1 MHHVDRRY
9 PDRVV
14 LRDVSLAVAPGA
26 RVALVGENGSGKTT
40 LLRVAAGVDHPD
52 SGTVTRPDR
61 TRLVHQVLPFDDD
74 ACVEDVL
81 DDAVASARDVERQ
94 LTAAAEALAAA
105 SDAAAEAPHVEARRA
120 AAHRYDV
127 ALAEA
132 TAAGVW
138 SLDAQVER
146 VLAGLGLGDVGRDR
160 QLGALSGGQRT
171 RLALAAALVARPTAL
186 LLDEPTNHLD
196 AAGADFLAAELRS
209 WTGPVLFASHDRR
222 FIEDVAT
229 RVADLDPV
237 AGPGSPED
245 APAATPEDDDGSG
258 VARDTATSVT
268 SHRGAYSDHLRAKA
282 AARRRWEEQHAAEQ
296 EQLEVLRHEVAVGAR
311 DVMHTTA
318 PKGEAR
324 IAKKFYSDRAAT
336 VIARRVRSAR
346 SRLED
351 LERTQV
357 AAPPPLLSFAGF
369 VRRGGAE
376 LPGPPALPGTP
387 DVLVQLDDVEV
398 AGRLRPT
405 SLTVRAGEHLLLDGP
420 NGSGKSTLI
429 AVLVGALAADR
440 GLRRTAPGVRLGLLA
455 QDVVWEDPRRSA
467 QEVYLRAVGE
477 HAPALT
483 STGLV
488 SVRDAGRPVGSLSVG
503 QQRRVALAVLAADPP
518 DVLVLDE
525 PTNHLSLGLAEE
537 LEAALADHPGAVVL
551 ASHDRWLRER
561 WSGSRLDLTP
571 GATGWPAVS
580 GGARPSSARGAVA
593 PGISAR
599 ARDAATRGAG
609 PARRRSAPAAPVPMR

>member
-40 LLRVAAGVDHPD
+40 LLRVAGGVDQPD
-52 SGTVTRPDR
+52 SGTVTRPER
-61 TRLVHQVLPFDDD
+61 TRLVHQVLPFGDD

-81 DDAVASARDVERQ
+81 DDAVASARDVERE

-105 SDAAAEAPHVEARRA
+105 SEASARQQTRHLDAQGA

-138 SLDAQVER
+138 SLDAEVER
-146 VLAGLGLGDVGRDR
+146 VLAGLGLGHVSRDR
-160 QLGALSGGQRT
+160 QLGTLSGGQRT

-237 AGPGSPED
+237 VGP
-245 APAATPEDDDGSG
+245 ATATEEEDDDGD
-258 VARDTATSVT
+258 ARAAGASVS
-268 SHRGAYSDHLRAKA
+268 SHRGAYSEHLRAKA
-282 AARRRWEEQHAAEQ
+282 AARRRWEERYAAEQ

-311 DVMHTTA
+311 DVMHTTV
-318 PKGEAR
+318 PKGESR
-324 IAKKFYSDRAAT
+324 IAKKFYADRAAT

-346 SRLED
+346 GRLEE

-357 AAPPPLLSFAGF
+357 SAPPPLLRFAGF
-369 VRRGGAE
+369 GQRRGGRPSVRHE
-376 LPGPPALPGTP
+376 LPDLPDLP

-429 AVLVGALAADR
+429 GVLVGTLAADR
-440 GLRRTAPGVRLGLLA
+440 GLRRLAPGIRLGLLT

-467 QEVYLRAVGE
+467 QEVYLRAIGE
-477 HAPALT
+477 HAPPLT
-483 STGLV
+483 STGLI
-488 SVRDAGRPVGSLSVG
+488 SPRDAGRPVGSLSVG
-503 QQRRVALAVLAADPP
+503 QQRRVALAVLTADPP

-561 WSGSRLDLTP
+561 WRGSRLDLT
-571 GATGWPAVS
+571 S
-580 GGARPSSARGAVA
+580 DA
-593 PGISAR
+593 P
-599 ARDAATRGAG
+599 
-609 PARRRSAPAAPVPMR
+609 PC